1 MDGQQA
7 RAGDGAH
14 RGERLTPRPTPTP
27 KPRPTATPYTSY
39 NTYPIGRTCYVWVDS
54 GRARSGPGTSYSFV
68 EYILQGQKFE
78 VLDRQMGDTGKDWYK
93 IRLYGQLCW
102 ISSGL
107 VIVDGN

>member
-1 MDGQQA
+1 M
-7 RAGDGAH
+7 
-14 RGERLTPRPTPTP
+14 
-27 KPRPTATPYTSY
+27 
-39 NTYPIGRTCYVWVDS
+39 
-54 GRARSGPGTSYSFV
+54 

-107 VIVDGN
+107 VIVDGNKEGTAYDVPIIP